1 MKINFDSKIYIA
13 GHRGLV
19 GSSILKKFKDYGFT
33 NILTKTSKQL
43 DLRNQNDVNQFFIK
57 ENIEYVILAAAKVGG
72 ISANN
77 KFRAE
82 FIYDNLIIQSNVI
95 HASYLHKIKK
105 LLFLGS
111 SCIYPKHSNQPL
123 KEEYLL
129 DGKLE
134 ETNKPYS
141 VAKIAGIEL
150 CSGYRR
156 QYGCNFISVM
166 PTNIYGPN
174 DNFDLQTSHVFPA
187 LIRKFCEAKKNNTDH
202 ITIWGTGNP
211 RREFLHSDD
220 LASACLFLIENYD
233 EEEIINVGWGKDIS
247 IKELADIIS
256 KIVGYKGK
264 ILFDTSKPDG
274 TFQKVLDCSKIYNLG
289 WKPNISLLEGVKRT
303 VNEYNQQSDKI

>member
-43 DLRNQNDVNQFFIK
+43 DLRNQNDVNQFFNK

-129 DGKLE
+129 EGKLE
-134 ETNKPYS
+134 ETNRPYS

>member
-19 GSSILKKFKDYGFT
+19 GSSILKKFKDYGFK

-43 DLRNQNDVNQFFIK
+43 DLRNQNDVNQFFNK
-57 ENIEYVILAAAKVGG
+57 ENIEFVILAAAKVGG

-95 HASYLHKIKK
+95 HASYLYGIKK

-111 SCIYPKHSNQPL
+111 SCIYPKHSIQPL

-134 ETNKPYS
+134 ETNRPYS
-141 VAKIAGIEL
+141 IAKIAGIEL

-187 LIRKFCEAKKNNTDH
+187 LIRKFCEAKNNNSDH
-202 ITIWGTGNP
+202 ITLWGTGNP

-220 LASACLFLIENYD
+220 LASACLFLIKNYD

-256 KIVGYKGK
+256 NTVGFKGK

-289 WKPNISLLEGVKRT
+289 WKPNISLLEGVKST
-303 VNEYNQQSDKI
+303 VNEYNQRSNKI

>member
-43 DLRNQNDVNQFFIK
+43 DLRNQNDVNQFFNK

-256 KIVGYKGK
+256 KIVGFKGK

>member
-43 DLRNQNDVNQFFIK
+43 DLRNQNDVNQFFNK

-247 IKELADIIS
+247 IKELAYIIS

>member
-19 GSSILKKFKDYGFT
+19 GSSTLKKFKDYGFT

-43 DLRNQNDVNQFFIK
+43 DLRNQNDVNQFFNK

>member
-43 DLRNQNDVNQFFIK
+43 DLRNQNDVNQFFNK

>member
-43 DLRNQNDVNQFFIK
+43 DLRNQNDVNQFFNK

-303 VNEYNQQSDKI
+303 VNEYNQQYDKI

>member
-43 DLRNQNDVNQFFIK
+43 DLRNQNDVNQFFNK

-187 LIRKFCEAKKNNTDH
+187 LIRKFCEAKINNIDH
-202 ITIWGTGNP
+202 ITLWGTGNP

>member
-43 DLRNQNDVNQFFIK
+43 DLRNQNDVNQFFNK
-57 ENIEYVILAAAKVGG
+57 ENIEFVILAAAKVGG

-95 HASYLHKIKK
+95 HASYLYGIKK

-129 DGKLE
+129 EGKLE
-134 ETNKPYS
+134 ETNRPYS

-187 LIRKFCEAKKNNTDH
+187 LIRKFCEAKINNIDH
-202 ITIWGTGNP
+202 ITLWGTGNP

-220 LASACLFLIENYD
+220 LASACLFLIKNYD

-256 KIVGYKGK
+256 KIVGFKGK

-303 VNEYNQQSDKI
+303 VYEYNQRSNKI

>member
-1 MKINFDSKIYIA
+1 MINKNSKIYIA

-19 GSSILKKFKDYGFT
+19 GSSILKKFTDNNFT

-43 DLRNQNDVNQFFIK
+43 DLRNQKDVNKFFSIEK
-57 ENIEYVILAAAKVGG
+57 IEYVILAAAKVGG

-77 KFRAE
+77 KYRAE
-82 FIYDNLIIQSNVI
+82 FIYENLIIQSNVI
-95 HASYLHKIKK
+95 HASYLFGIKK

-111 SCIYPKHSNQPL
+111 SCIYPKHCNQPIR
-123 KEEYLL
+123 EEYLL

-134 ETNKPYS
+134 ETNRPYS
-141 VAKIAGIEL
+141 IAKIAGIEL

-166 PTNIYGPN
+166 PTNIYGTN
-174 DNFDLQTSHVFPA
+174 DNFDLQSSHVFPA
-187 LIRKFCEAKKNNTDH
+187 LIRKFCEAKKNNIDH
-202 ITIWGTGNP
+202 ITLWGSGNP

-220 LASACLFLIENYD
+220 LASACLFLMNKYD

-247 IKELADIIS
+247 IKELAELIS
-256 KIVGYKGK
+256 KTIDYKGS
-264 ILFDTSKPDG
+264 IDFDTTKPDG

-289 WKPNISLLEGVKRT
+289 WKPNISLPE
-303 VNEYNQQSDKI
+303 